1 MKKTTK
7 VKRYSDG
14 MRYEY
19 DFSGGVRGKHAAKF
33 AAGTNLVLLDPD
45 VASEFS
51 NAKEVNDTLRA
62 VLQLT
67 RRRNGRKRK
76 TA

>member
-1 MKKTTK
+1 
-7 VKRYSDG
+7 
-14 MRYEY
+14 MRPEY
-19 DFSGGVRGKHAAKF
+19 DFSGGVRGKNAARF

-45 VASEFS
+45 VASEFAS
-51 NAKEVNDTLRA
+51 AKEVNDTLRA

-67 RRRNGRKRK
+67 RMRNARKKK

>member
-1 MKKTTK
+1 MKKTGK
-7 VKRYSDG
+7 QISNSDV
-14 MRYEY
+14 MRPEY

-45 VASEFS
+45 VASEFA

-67 RRRNGRKRK
+67 RRRNGRKK
-76 TA
+76 KSA